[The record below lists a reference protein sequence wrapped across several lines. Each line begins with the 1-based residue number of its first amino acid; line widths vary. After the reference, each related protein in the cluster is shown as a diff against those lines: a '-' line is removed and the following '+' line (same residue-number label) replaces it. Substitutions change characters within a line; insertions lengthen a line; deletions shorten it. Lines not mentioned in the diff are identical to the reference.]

1 MDSTHTSHSP
11 SARRRGGHFANFLVA
26 SLLMLAAPPALA
38 DVRSND
44 ANSIAASS
52 ITPALKPG
60 EFQWTP
66 ERAPP
71 GQVVVLVSLPEQLAH
86 AYRNGV
92 RIGISTVS
100 TGKPSH
106 PTPTGSFEILQKKR
120 MNYSNLYNNAPM
132 PFMQRL
138 TWDGIALH
146 AGNIPGS
153 PASHGC
159 VRLPLAFAEKL
170 YAETQRGMLV
180 VIADETSHD
189 LAVVHPGDRAPIDA
203 YSGLPINPASELDA
217 IRTVAAAP

>member
-1 MDSTHTSHSP
+1 MDNTFSLRTS
-11 SARRRGGHFANFLVA
+11 SARPRRGLFATALVA
-26 SLLMLAAPPALA
+26 SLAILAASPVLA
-38 DVRSND
+38 GARSD
-44 ANSIAASS
+44 APNSGAVSS
-52 ITPALKPG
+52 TTPALKPG
-60 EFQWTP
+60 EFHWTP

-71 GQVVVLVSLPEQLAH
+71 GQLVVVVSLPEQLAH
-86 AYRNGV
+86 VYRNGV

-100 TGKPSH
+100 TGKASH

-146 AGNIPGS
+146 AGAIPGY

-170 YAETQRGMLV
+170 YAETERGMRV
-180 VIADETSHD
+180 VIADASSHD
-189 LAVVHPGDRAPIDA
+189 LAVVHPGERSPVDA
-203 YSGLPINPASELDA
+203 YSGLPLVPSNTDTARSVAS
-217 IRTVAAAP
+217 AP